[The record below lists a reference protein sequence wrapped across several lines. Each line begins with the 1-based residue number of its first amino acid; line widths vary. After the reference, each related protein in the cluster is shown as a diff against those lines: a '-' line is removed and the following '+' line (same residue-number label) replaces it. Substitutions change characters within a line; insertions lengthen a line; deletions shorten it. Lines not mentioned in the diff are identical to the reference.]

1 MQWRP
6 LKLAVSAKRLTA
18 SEESSS
24 KPSRSQ
30 FLVYQTRMNKESG
43 SCSVLPLIWHSK
55 PICLHEMKAANL
67 LAHVAIFNDNPQGS
81 EQ

>member
-1 MQWRP
+1 
-6 LKLAVSAKRLTA
+6 
-18 SEESSS
+18 
-24 KPSRSQ
+24 
-30 FLVYQTRMNKESG
+30 MNKESG